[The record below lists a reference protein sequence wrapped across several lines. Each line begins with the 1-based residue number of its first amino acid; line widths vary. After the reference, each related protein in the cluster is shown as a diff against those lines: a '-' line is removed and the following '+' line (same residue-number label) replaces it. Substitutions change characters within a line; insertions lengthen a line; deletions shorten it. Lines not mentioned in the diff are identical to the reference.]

1 MRRMLTVMIAAL
13 ALALPQIARAQT
25 SSAQALVDDA
35 YQVVEHIRTGTGAAT
50 NAREVLHRARGVL
63 IIPALVK
70 GGFIFGGQGGSGV
83 LLSRDPQTNQWSYP
97 AFYDMGAGSFGLQIG
112 IEVSKVVLIVMND
125 RALTALMSDEFKI
138 GAEAGIAIAV
148 LGTGAEAS
156 TTSAGGADIYAFAES
171 MGLFAGIAVQGGI
184 VKPHLPYN
192 HDYYGAT
199 VKSEDIVLKGGPR
212 NPGADQLRNDLMQIS
227 TSK

>member
-1 MRRMLTVMIAAL
+1 MRRRTVMIAAMT
-13 ALALPQIARAQT
+13 LALPRVARAQ
-25 SSAQALVDDA
+25 SNDAQGVVNDA
-35 YQVVEHIRTGTGAAT
+35 FQVIERIRTGSGAAT

-70 GGFIFGGQGGSGV
+70 GGFIFGGQGGTGV
-83 LLSRDPQTNQWSYP
+83 LLSRDPQTSQWSYP

-112 IEVSKVVLIVMND
+112 LEVSKVVLIIMND
-125 RALTALMSDEFKI
+125 RALNALMSDEFKI
-138 GAEAGIAIAV
+138 GAEAGIAIAT
-148 LGTGAEAS
+148 LGAGAEAS

-171 MGLFAGIAVQGGI
+171 MGLFGGIAIQGGI
-184 VKPHLPYN
+184 VKPRLPYN
-192 HDYYGAT
+192 HSYYGAD

-227 TSK
+227 TS